1 MFAALARQ
9 SPGRR
14 AMLLAGAAMLAAA
27 GVAFAVL
34 RAADLRP
41 GADFHARW
49 MAGRLFWSGEPLY
62 VYERGIADPTYP
74 PFAAMVFQLLALLP
88 LKPAGALFTI
98 VNLALIPVIVV
109 QTRNLIQRL
118 RPVSDARRWPLALAG
133 LCTAQFFLNNLGLIQ
148 VNLALFALV
157 LLGLTWHLDGRDVRA
172 ALALVG
178 ATAIKLVPVF
188 LVVWLVIRG
197 GRRAL
202 LGVAAAVVLFLALPI
217 AQRGLTRGVQDL
229 REYHAT
235 LLQGTLE
242 GRVAASYMNQ
252 SLSAALYR
260 ITQPPQQPGDG
271 DYRVL
276 PATPAT
282 LRAVS
287 VAAMGAIVLGLVGT
301 LVGLRVRREPLSAF
315 ELSAAFLTGHLVSAL
330 TWRAHLVTLL
340 FVLTAIFSI
349 PPGTLSRGW
358 RAAWVALIAA
368 FLFIGLTGR
377 DIVGTTLHH
386 WIGGY
391 SLIVWTLLATWAVT
405 LVLSHARLRV
415 ARPGLPALPFAS
427 DAPSE
432 DHPLGG

>member
-1 MFAALARQ
+1 M
-9 SPGRR
+9 
-14 AMLLAGAAMLAAA
+14 
-27 GVAFAVL
+27 L

-49 MAGRLFWSGEPLY
+49 LAGRLFWSGEPLY

-88 LKPAGALFTI
+88 LKVAGALFTV

-109 QTRNLIQRL
+109 QTRHVLGRL
-118 RPVSDARRWPLALAG
+118 WPASGARHWPLALAG

-197 GRRAL
+197 GRRAV

-242 GRVAASYMNQ
+242 GRVVASYMNQ
-252 SLSAALYR
+252 SLSAALSR
-260 ITQPPQQPGDG
+260 LTQPPQQPGAG
-271 DYRVL
+271 DYRML

-287 VAAMGAIVLGLVGT
+287 VATMGAIVLGLVGT
-301 LVGLRVRREPLSAF
+301 LAWLRVRREPLSAF
-315 ELSAAFLTGHLVSAL
+315 ELSAAFLTGHLVSAM

-340 FVLTAIFSI
+340 FVLTAMFSI
-349 PPGTLSRGW
+349 PPGALSRGW

-368 FLFIGLTGR
+368 YLFIGLTGR

-391 SLIVWTLLATWAVT
+391 SLIVWTLLATWVAT
-405 LVLSHARLRV
+405 LVLSHASARV
-415 ARPGLPALPFAS
+415 WEAGAQS
-427 DAPSE
+427 GPSM
-432 DHPLGG
+432 GRN